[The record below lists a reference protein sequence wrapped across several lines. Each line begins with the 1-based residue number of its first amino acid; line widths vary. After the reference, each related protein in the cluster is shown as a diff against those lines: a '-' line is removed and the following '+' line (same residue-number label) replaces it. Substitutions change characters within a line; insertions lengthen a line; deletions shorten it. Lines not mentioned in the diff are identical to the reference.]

1 MFLDAFSNRFLD
13 RPDQSEYQLVDFP
26 HTLIPTHTLIPH
38 TPSSHT
44 PSSHTHPHSPHTL
57 CSLCAVGFVHITN
70 RSPYLP
76 GWFLTWQRRPG
87 CTPHIQVSIPVHHVL
102 SHAGSVIAMF
112 RLILDRDEVITKLHD
127 GLKWIQE
134 EVKKKQNIR
143 GKFEAR

>member
-1 MFLDAFSNRFLD
+1 MSFACLYRSLKSTSVSVCDMCPSLDHLS
-13 RPDQSEYQLVDFP
+13 SFP
-26 HTLIPTHTLIPH
+26 THPHSPHTLIPH
-38 TPSSHT
+38 TLL
-44 PSSHTHPHSPHTL
+44 PHTL

-76 GWFLTWQRRPG
+76 GWFLTWRRRPG

-112 RLILDRDEVITKLHD
+112 RLILDSDEVITKLQD
-127 GLKWIQE
+127 ELKWIQG
-134 EVKKKQNIR
+134 EVKKNQNII